1 MVQEYRS
8 RGLLVESPQIRR
20 EMRRL
25 VRDEPE
31 AGRSDAGSVGC
42 ELMSDIADSG
52 KWNCDVD
59 VLFVVD
65 DVDLQLVT
73 GSGDADVVFSIF
85 HVNERGVR
93 IFAQLGGHNFDQ
105 WHVFRSVLGGLSEML
120 FRHKVHGHRNRGGW
134 HPEVNMRAC
143 VAVLFDINADGA
155 FAEGINAGDDDGAGK
170 TKGEFS
176 EDHLCSPGPLIR
188 NVLGVEP
195 YTDGV

>member
-52 KWNCDVD
+52 KWDCYVHIF
-59 VLFVVD
+59 FVVD

-85 HVNERGVR
+85 HVNEGGVR

-105 WHVFRSVLGGLSEML
+105 WHVFRSVLGCLSEML
-120 FRHKVHGHRNRGGW
+120 FRYKVHGHGNRGSG
-134 HPEVNMRAC
+134 HPQVNMRTAIAML
-143 VAVLFDINADGA
+143 VHINADGA
-155 FAEGINAGDDDGAGK
+155 FAEGINAGKNDGAGK
-170 TKGEFS
+170 TEG
-176 EDHLCSPGPLIR
+176 
-188 NVLGVEP
+188 
-195 YTDGV
+195 